1 MSGTD
6 MLEAAQSLHA
16 FKETFFSREVPQ
28 RLSL

>member
-16 FKETFFSREVPQ
+16 FKETFFSAGQSR
-28 RLSL
+28 SA